1 MGVLYTH
8 TLTKEQTMSRVLVIV
23 NNGMADV
30 VNDPEVEV
38 LVIDLDTVDTGV
50 IITDTDI
57 EGFEDLVPQW
67 IKDQYINNEE

>member
-1 MGVLYTH
+1 
-8 TLTKEQTMSRVLVIV
+8 MSRVLVIV